1 MKVLKDGDDVEWK
14 CEITCKSCNS
24 ELEIDAADIRFRL
37 DEGWIGE
44 YYIIC
49 PNCKYEMVIYNTN
62 DYDKNILYIPP
73 HIKKKAQVKT

>member
-24 ELEIDAADIRFRL
+24 ELEIDAADIKYMRL
-37 DEGWIGE
+37 YSPIGSHGQAC

-49 PNCKYEMVIYNTN
+49 PNCKYEMVIHC
-62 DYDKNILYIPP
+62 YIPP
-73 HIKKKAQVKT
+73 HVKKKAIDGYK